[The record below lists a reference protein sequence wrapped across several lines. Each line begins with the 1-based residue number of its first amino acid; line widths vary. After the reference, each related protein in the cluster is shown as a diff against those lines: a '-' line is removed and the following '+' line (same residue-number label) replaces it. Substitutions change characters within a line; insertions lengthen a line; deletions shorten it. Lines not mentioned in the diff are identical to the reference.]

1 MNIDPNG
8 FRYEWKV
15 NAFTT
20 EEDLINYVQ
29 NMTDKGWKVHT
40 LEITEKKVVLKK
52 CKMERL
58 DD

>member
-1 MNIDPNG
+1 MKKDPDG

-15 NAFTT
+15 ESFLS
-20 EEDLINYVQ
+20 EEDLLYYIQ
-29 NMTDKGWKVHT
+29 NMESKGWKVHT

-52 CKMERL
+52 SKMERL